1 LALKIDETVKRV
13 RPNGFRGVQAK
24 ENVIKS
30 ALLPLLGGDEPEVE
44 RIFLIIAAQT
54 EY

>member
-13 RPNGFRGVQAK
+13 RPDAWRGVRAK
-24 ENVIKS
+24 EQVIK
-30 ALLPLLGGDEPEVE
+30 AGLFGLLQDAGEVE
-44 RIFLIIAAQT
+44 RIFLIVSAQS